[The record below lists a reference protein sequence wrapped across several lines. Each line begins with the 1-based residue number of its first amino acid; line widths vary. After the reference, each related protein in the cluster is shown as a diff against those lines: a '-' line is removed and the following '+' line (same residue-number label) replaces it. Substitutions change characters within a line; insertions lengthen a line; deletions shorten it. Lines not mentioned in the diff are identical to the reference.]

1 MSIKILVNGANG
13 RMGQITT
20 AALRNDARFQLVGE
34 ASRKDDLAQLIK
46 NSGAQVV
53 IDFTIADHAYQNT
66 KTIIANGAHPVIGTT
81 GFLPEQVKELQ
92 TECKAKK
99 LGGIIAPNFSLSV
112 ILLMRFAQQAAKYF
126 PHAEVIELHHDK
138 KREAPSG
145 TAVKTAQLIAAVR
158 DNQKI
163 DNMEIYKGARGANVE
178 NVHVHSVRL
187 PGLMAHEE
195 ILFGAE
201 GELLTLRT
209 DVFNRSA
216 YIPGILLACE
226 KVLALKELV
235 YGLED
240 IL

>member
-13 RMGQITT
+13 RMGQIAVPAIQADTRFELVAQGT
-20 AALRNDARFQLVGE
+20 RND
-34 ASRKDDLAQLIK
+34 DLGQLIK
-46 NSGAQVV
+46 KSGAQVV

-66 KTIIANGAHPVIGTT
+66 KIIIAAGAHPVIGTT
-81 GFLPEQVKELQ
+81 GFLPDQVKELQ
-92 TECKAKK
+92 AECKAKK

-126 PHAEVIELHHDK
+126 PHAEIIELHHDK

-158 DNQKI
+158 DNKNI
-163 DNMEIYKGARGANVE
+163 DDIEIYKGARGASVE
-178 NVHVHSVRL
+178 NVPVHSVRL

-216 YIPGILLACE
+216 YIPGIVLACE
-226 KVLALKELV
+226 KVLTLKELV

>member
-1 MSIKILVNGANG
+1 MSIKILVNGASG

-20 AALRNDARFQLVGE
+20 AALRNDARFQLVAAG
-34 ASRKDDLAQLIK
+34 SRHDDLGQLIK
-46 NSGAQVV
+46 KSGAQVV

-66 KTIIANGAHPVIGTT
+66 KIIIAAGAHPVIGTT

-92 TECKAKK
+92 AECKQKK

-126 PHAEVIELHHDK
+126 THAEVIELHHDK

-158 DNQKI
+158 DNQKV
-163 DNMEIYKGARGANVE
+163 DDMEIFKGARGANVSDIQ
-178 NVHVHSVRL
+178 VHSIRL

-216 YIPGILLACE
+216 YIPCILLACE
-226 KVLALKELV
+226 KVLTLKELV

>member
-1 MSIKILVNGANG
+1 MSIKILVNGTNG
-13 RMGQITT
+13 RMGKITVD
-20 AALRNDARFQLVGE
+20 AIRNDARFQLVAEGK
-34 ASRKDDLAQLIK
+34 RNDDLTQLIK
-46 NSGAQVV
+46 KSGAQVV

-66 KTIIANGAHPVIGTT
+66 KTIIAAGAHPVIGTT

-92 TECKAKK
+92 AECKAKK

-112 ILLMRFAQQAAKYF
+112 ILLMRFAAQAAKYF

-145 TAVKTAQLIAAVR
+145 TAVKTAQMIAAVR
-158 DNQKI
+158 ENKKI
-163 DNMEIYKGARGANVE
+163 DDMEIYKGARGASVSD
-178 NVHVHSVRL
+178 VHVHSIRL

-226 KVLALKELV
+226 KVLTLKELV